1 MTAHG
6 AFHWNE
12 LNTRNV
18 KKAKDFYAKTLGW
31 TFEDAPMGEGVTYTT
46 IYANGEMVGGIF
58 EMKDPMFEN
67 VPEHWFAYIAVDD
80 VDKRLTLLKEA
91 GGKVVREPFDVP
103 MAGRIA
109 IVADSNGA
117 VSGWMTPAPGSM

>member
-1 MTAHG
+1 
-6 AFHWNE
+6 
-12 LNTRNV
+12 
-18 KKAKDFYAKTLGW
+18 
-31 TFEDAPMGEGVTYTT
+31 
-46 IYANGEMVGGIF
+46 MVGGIF